1 MEDFLKTITNTG
13 ARIAESRLI
22 PPDQQRGADVAKA
35 DSSLKLDWKIIGLV
49 IGGVVGAA
57 VLLRFAFKR

>member
-1 MEDFLKTITNTG
+1 MEDWLKQLTDSG
-13 ARIAESRLI
+13 VRIAESRLI
-22 PPDQQRGADVAKA
+22 PPNQQRGADVAKA
-35 DSSLKLDWKIIGLV
+35 DSSLKLDWKIIALA